1 MANMDYDL
9 AREITELLEEI
20 QIVTNEHDANSV
32 MDALME
38 EDFENLRG

>member
-9 AREITELLEEI
+9 AREITNLLEDM
-20 QIVTNEHDANSV
+20 QIITNEHDANEV

>member
-9 AREITELLEEI
+9 AREITNLLEDM
-20 QIVTNEHDANSV
+20 QIVTNEHDANEV

-38 EDFENLRG
+38 EDFENFRG